1 MLLDVCQQLDTLS
14 QNQLGLIVARG
25 CQILQPSTNS
35 VVVGIGYMY
44 GKCKILP
51 GFHSCAGNP

>member
-44 GKCKILP
+44 GKCKSLP
-51 GFHSCAGNP
+51 